1 MRIIGLLVCLLVL
14 AALPAAAAGA
24 GNAAYTARTEVWK
37 DIAAGKA
44 GSAAVAIMDGGR
56 IVYSEGFGMADRG
69 RGVPVDRHTIFN
81 MGSVSKVY
89 VATAIML
96 LVDEGKVDLDQPVT
110 KYLPEFTMADER
122 YKDITVRMTL
132 NHTSGLPGTTGW
144 NNFGYAYNK
153 DVYKDTLAALALST
167 LKHKPGEMS
176 PYCNDGFTLAEM
188 IVVRV
193 SGMSFPDFLSERMF
207 KPLGISNTGPGVG
220 MRSETKTV
228 KVARYY
234 PAGKLEPEPPEVLSV
249 LGAGGLSAS
258 AEDLCRF
265 FDSFSGQGRQLL
277 SAKGLAEMKRA
288 QPAEFRG
295 RFRGPDVSWGLGWD
309 VTEHE
314 RYREQGIKVMGKSGG
329 TGTYT
334 TMVFTAPDK
343 RITVA
348 VIMTGAN
355 AGAIDI
361 ADKVLAAY
369 LTDKGLMKKETKAVT
384 PPVKAQPIPAEL
396 KAFEGYYYGG
406 TLLRMALDME
416 KGTLTVYRVA
426 DKTETPQF
434 TAAYNDGYFHRD
446 DGKMYFAAIDG
457 RRYFARYADG
467 WKVDMIGAEK
477 VEPAAPA
484 QMAAPV
490 DGQLWLRKDA
500 KAFEGT
506 AAAVGNIVESGLV
519 PALPGYMMFG
529 GLMRIE
535 SPVFATMPVKSMRD
549 LSEFRLVEKDGQM
562 WAWCSGALFM
572 PAELASV
579 MTGGAASL
587 VIGPDGYNEWLKVTE
602 DSVLSFA
609 KPGKGRVL
617 VYNDGAELY
626 DSVTDS
632 GEVFAPAGSFVMAVG
647 EAGDAFTVTA
657 AGN

>member
-14 AALPAAAAGA
+14 AALPAAAGA

-37 DIAAGKA
+37 DIASGKA

-69 RGVPVDRHTIFN
+69 QGIPVDRHTIFN
-81 MGSVSKVY
+81 MGSASKVY

-144 NNFGYAYNK
+144 NNFGFAYNK
-153 DVYKDTLAALALST
+153 EVYRDTLAALALST
-167 LKHKPGEMS
+167 LKHKPGEMTS
-176 PYCNDGFTLAEM
+176 YCNDGFTLAEM

-207 KPLGISNTGPGVG
+207 KPLGIRNTGPGVG
-220 MRSETKTV
+220 MRQETKAIR
-228 KVARYY
+228 VARYY
-234 PAGKLEPEPPEVLSV
+234 PSGKLEPEPPEVLSV

-265 FDSFSGQGRQLL
+265 FDSFSGQGPQLL
-277 SAKGLAEMKRA
+277 SANGLAEMKRV
-288 QPAEFRG
+288 QPAEFHG
-295 RFRGPDVSWGLGWD
+295 RLRGPDASFGLGWD
-309 VTEHE
+309 VTDHE
-314 RYREQGIKVMGKSGG
+314 RYREHGIKVMGKSGG
-329 TGTYT
+329 TGTYR

-348 VIMTGAN
+348 VTMTGAE
-355 AGAIDI
+355 AGAIAI
-361 ADKVLAAY
+361 ADKVLEAY
-369 LTDKGLMKKETKAVT
+369 LADKGLMKKETKTVT

-406 TLLRMALDME
+406 SLLRMALDME
-416 KGTLTVYRVA
+416 KGTLTVYRVE
-426 DKTETPQF
+426 DKAETPQF
-434 TAAYNDGYFHRD
+434 TAAYNDGYFYIGGR
-446 DGKMYFAAIDG
+446 KMYFAAIDG
-457 RRYFARYADG
+457 RRYFVRHDDT
-467 WKVDMIGAEK
+467 WKVDMISAEK

-506 AAAVGNIVESGLV
+506 AASAGNIVESGLV

-535 SPVFATMPVKSMRD
+535 SPVFATMPVKSIRD
-549 LSEFRLVEKDGQM
+549 LSEFRLVERDGRL
-562 WAWCSGALFM
+562 WAWCSGGLFM
-572 PAELASV
+572 PAELAA
-579 MTGGAASL
+579 TLEGGAASL
-587 VIGPDGYNEWLKVTE
+587 VIGPDGYNEWLKVAE

-609 KPGKGRVL
+609 IPAHGRVL
-617 VYNDGAELY
+617 VYNDGAVLY

-647 EAGDAFTVTA
+647 EAGDAFMVTA